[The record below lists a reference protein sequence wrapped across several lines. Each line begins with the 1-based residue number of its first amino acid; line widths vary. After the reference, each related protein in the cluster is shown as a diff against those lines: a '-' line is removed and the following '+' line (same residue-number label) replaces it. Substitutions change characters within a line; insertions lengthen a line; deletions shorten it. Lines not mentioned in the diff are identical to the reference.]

1 MAAIMG
7 FSGFGSK
14 KKWQIAVVEHSWT
27 ITWRRKYSSKKIATE
42 SYRYMIKSEDKWTQ
56 IGDK

>member
-27 ITWRRKYSSKKIATE
+27 ITWRRKYSSKKTE